1 MEPDGGEDVLLERLG
16 RIVRRGTRLTLGFV
30 AMDAGRRVS
39 MAWLARGVN
48 MGSERASA
56 EHLQRPE
63 ELIAAY
69 QAIV

>member
-48 MGSERASA
+48 MGADGASA
-56 EHLQRPE
+56 RVQNICSVQRS
-63 ELIAAY
+63 
-69 QAIV
+69 